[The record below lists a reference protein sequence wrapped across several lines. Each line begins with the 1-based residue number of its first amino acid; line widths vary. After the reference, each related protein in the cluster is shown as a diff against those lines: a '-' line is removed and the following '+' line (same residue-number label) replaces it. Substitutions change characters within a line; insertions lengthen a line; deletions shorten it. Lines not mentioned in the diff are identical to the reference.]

1 MADFKTAYAETMK
14 VEGGYANNKADTGG
28 ETWKG
33 VARNKNPNW
42 PGWKIVDQ
50 LKKQP
55 GFPNNLYKSAELQ
68 VHVLD
73 IYKTNYWN
81 PISLDKI
88 QDQRVAKELFDTGVN
103 MGIGMAKIFFQ
114 RVLNVVNTS
123 HRKEKFFPDLI
134 VDGIIGTS
142 TVNAFNILPAQ
153 QKTMVWKLLNCLQ
166 GSRYISICE
175 ANPSQEIFMTSWA
188 SRVFE
193 S

>member
-1 MADFKTAYAETMK
+1 MADFKLAYTETMK
-14 VEGGYANNKADTGG
+14 IEGGYANNKKDTGG

-42 PGWKIVDQ
+42 AGWVIVDR
-50 LKKQP
+50 LRKEP

-68 VHVLD
+68 THVLD
-73 IYKTNYWN
+73 IYKKDYWDT
-81 PISLDKI
+81 ISLDKI
-88 QDQRVAKELFDTGVN
+88 HDQRVAEELFDTGVN

-123 HRKEKFFPDLI
+123 SKSAKFFPDLT
-134 VDGIIGTS
+134 VDGIIGNGTI
-142 TVNAFNILPAQ
+142 NAFNGLPAQ
-153 QKTMVWKLLNCLQ
+153 QKTMVWKLLNCEQ
-166 GSRYISICE
+166 GHRYITICE

-193 S
+193 V